1 MTKWNDNI
9 EKVLKS
15 IEKKCYINSKKH
27 DKIANNSDK
36 MYSYLMITS
45 IMISPLSGIIDTI
58 GTMVVKDVNSIIY
71 FSIPS
76 TILSFIAGILI
87 TVTKFNNYSEK
98 SQSHLVASSRY
109 ISLEN
114 NIKRQLLLD
123 QNDRLPANEYIEW
136 VMKNY
141 DNLYMASPLV
151 DEKNNNIIEA
161 LESQLELGKKYEYE
175 LQKEKNM
182 KSHLFTSIH
191 DLKKYDDIKTNLD
204 IKKREE
210 LIPDVSLA

>member
-1 MTKWNDNI
+1 MSKWNDNI

-15 IEKKCYINSKKH
+15 IQKKCYINTKKH
-27 DKIANNSDK
+27 DKIAVNSDK
-36 MYSYLMITS
+36 LYSCLMITS
-45 IMISPLSGIIDTI
+45 IIITPLSGIITTI
-58 GTMVVKDVNSIIY
+58 GAMVVEDVNYTLY

-76 TILSFIAGILI
+76 TILSFISGMLI
-87 TVTKFNNYSEK
+87 SITKFNNYNQK
-98 SQSHLVASSRY
+98 SQSHLVASARY

-123 QNDRLPANEYIEW
+123 KNDRLPANEYLEW

-141 DNLYMASPLV
+141 DNLYMASPLI
-151 DEKNNNIIEA
+151 DEKNNNIIDA

-182 KSHLFTSIH
+182 KTHLFTIIH
-191 DLKKYDDIKTNLD
+191 DLKKYDDEKTILD
-204 IKKREE
+204 IKNRINSIE
-210 LIPDVSLA
+210 S